1 MVSGKPVLID
11 IARCIVE
18 DELSRT
24 GKLLN
29 SNSFGEEFLLCSALC
44 LRSV

>member
-1 MVSGKPVLID
+1 MVSGKQSLID

-29 SNSFGEEFLLCSALC
+29 SNSFGEESLSCSALC
-44 LRSV
+44 LRFV

>member
-1 MVSGKPVLID
+1 MVSGKQSLID

-18 DELSRT
+18 DELSRS
-24 GKLLN
+24 GSLLN
-29 SNSFGEEFLLCSALC
+29 SNSFGEESLLCSALY